1 MSNAPL
7 MPKATA
13 VWLVDNTA
21 LTFDQVADFTK
32 MHPLEVRAI
41 ADGDAAQGIKGMDPI
56 STGQLTRDEIE
67 RGEKDPNYRLK
78 LGESKV
84 VLPPAA
90 KKKGPRYTP
99 VSRRHERPSAILWL
113 VRNHPEL
120 KDAQIM
126 RLVGTT
132 KTTIASVRDRTHW
145 NASTL
150 TPMDPVT
157 LGLCSQIELDFE
169 VQRAAKE
176 KPVPAAYGG
185 ATLLP
190 ASETTKK
197 EPEFE
202 PSEKSEDDLNVD
214 AVFAKL
220 KTIGGK
226 KQDDEESR
234 DFRLRLER
242 FRTRRGNLPRFC
254 FAGAIT
260 IRPCRLDCRKSI
272 PGESRATCCRSSS
285 AENGLIRTEMPCAAI
300 ESTIFRADVP
310 GHDNGRDVPVK
321 SRPQI
326 IDCRRPRLSIRED
339 CSHITASQGGFPA
352 GGRASA
358 RRLPLR
364 PRSPLCLSLS
374 ADG

>member
-1 MSNAPL
+1 MMTTASPLEGVGEALRRFAMSNAPL

-67 RGEKDPNYRLK
+67 KGENDPNYRLK
-78 LGESKV
+78 IAESKV
-84 VLPPAA
+84 TLPPQA

-113 VRNHPEL
+113 VRNHPEM

-176 KPVPAAYGG
+176 KPADTAYGG

-190 ASETTKK
+190 AAETTRK

-202 PSEKSEDDLNVD
+202 ISEKKQDDLNVD

-220 KTIGGK
+220 KNIGGK
-226 KQDDEESR
+226 KQEHE
-234 DFRLRLER
+234 
-242 FRTRRGNLPRFC
+242 
-254 FAGAIT
+254 
-260 IRPCRLDCRKSI
+260 
-272 PGESRATCCRSSS
+272 
-285 AENGLIRTEMPCAAI
+285 
-300 ESTIFRADVP
+300 
-310 GHDNGRDVPVK
+310 
-321 SRPQI
+321 
-326 IDCRRPRLSIRED
+326 
-339 CSHITASQGGFPA
+339 
-352 GGRASA
+352 
-358 RRLPLR
+358 
-364 PRSPLCLSLS
+364 
-374 ADG
+374 